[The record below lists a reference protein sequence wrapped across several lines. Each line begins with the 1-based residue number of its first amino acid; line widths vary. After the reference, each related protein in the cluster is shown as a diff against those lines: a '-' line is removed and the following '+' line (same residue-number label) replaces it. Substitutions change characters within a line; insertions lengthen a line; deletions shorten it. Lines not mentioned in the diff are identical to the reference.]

1 MVCLRDSCMKPV
13 IRKPRMQ
20 CVSLPMMTSALVS
33 AWSCDN
39 LTHANRLKIPQT
51 SYHVCSPKGQE
62 SKKKAQQ
69 DCAPLVNYMWR
80 SILLQK
86 TGCCYQLQATGIP
99 WLATPHPPDY
109 WFRHVSS
116 DSSLITSPLKS
127 LMLTLLYVTTWIIQD
142 KPYLK
147 TERARK

>member
-51 SYHVCSPKGQE
+51 SYHVCSPRGQE
-62 SKKKAQQ
+62 SKKSSARLRTISELYVKIHPATE
-69 DCAPLVNYMWR
+69 DRLLLPAPSNWH
-80 SILLQK
+80 S
-86 TGCCYQLQATGIP
+86 
-99 WLATPHPPDY
+99 LACNPTSPDF